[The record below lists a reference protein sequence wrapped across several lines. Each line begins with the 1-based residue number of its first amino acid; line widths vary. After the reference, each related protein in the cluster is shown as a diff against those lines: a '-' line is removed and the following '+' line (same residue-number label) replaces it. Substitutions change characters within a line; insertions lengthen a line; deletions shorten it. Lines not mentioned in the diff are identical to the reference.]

1 VKNEI
6 EMASVHTVNHTMY
19 HSVAWNEGTAPESD
33 PEIFIMSE
41 ERYLMLSTVRGFT
54 NLNGST
60 YQEHIIMTAGE
71 RIPVDL
77 HESIRQSSTADA
89 ALKLLKDN
97 YILYA
102 HEDGVVKGI
111 KN

>member
-1 VKNEI
+1 MYQFAEWNDDATTP
-6 EMASVHTVNHTMY
+6 ASD
-19 HSVAWNEGTAPESD
+19 PD

-41 ERYLMLSTVRGFT
+41 ERYLMLTTIHGFM

-60 YQEHIIMTAGE
+60 YQEHIIKTAGE

-77 HESIRQSSTADA
+77 HESIRQASTADA

>member
-1 VKNEI
+1 
-6 EMASVHTVNHTMY
+6 MY
-19 HSVAWNEGTAPESD
+19 DSVAWNDDATTPAYDPD

-41 ERYLMLSTVRGFT
+41 ERYLMLTTVHGFT

-60 YQEHIIMTAGE
+60 YQEHIIKTAGE
-71 RIPVDL
+71 RIPTDL
-77 HESIRQSSTADA
+77 HESIRQASTAGA

-102 HEDGVVKGI
+102 HEDGVVKGM